1 MSSVKLRT
9 LETRQEDLRRKM
21 TELEQELGS
30 YPSDRRPRAP
40 RKRNP
45 NPKPQPAHLAHA
57 DALQRQE
64 AAISCVLHRAC
75 EGHNVTADELI
86 EQISPD
92 DELVDEARRFM
103 TMFLAILERKGY
115 SSRPAMM
122 P

>member
-1 MSSVKLRT
+1 VKAAVKLKI
-9 LETRQEDLRRKM
+9 LEALQEELRK
-21 TELEQELGS
+21 ELAGPQQKLES
-30 YPSDRRPRAP
+30 YPSSTSRHRIVTPSLGKPRLTYE
-40 RKRNP
+40 
-45 NPKPQPAHLAHA
+45 H
-57 DALQRQE
+57 ALQWQE

-75 EGHNVTADELI
+75 EGHNVTVDELI

-103 TMFLAILERKGY
+103 DVFLAILERKGY